1 MPMNKGKQIIARS
14 IAILIICGIVLIG
27 GYSLYK
33 SINEIEK
40 PVPMVSETDSIGRL
54 FEINGY
60 KYYLRND
67 VLYDEKGNMIADLSI
82 DNNSTSKNAQDSPS
96 LKDVL
101 NEGLGGEKEGFE
113 DYGILGCSKEEAQRL
128 YIQSV
133 INSMTSGQKVEVSR
147 WVTSGDWSQD
157 DDE

>member
-1 MPMNKGKQIIARS
+1 MTTINKIIIRC
-14 IAILIICGIVLIG
+14 IAILMIGGIVLIG

-33 SINEIEK
+33 SITEIDK
-40 PVPMVSETDSIGRL
+40 PVPMVSETDSIGRP

-60 KYYLRND
+60 QYYLRNNA
-67 VLYDEKGNMIADLSI
+67 LYDEKGNMVVNLSAD
-82 DNNSTSKNAQDSPS
+82 NYSTSKTTKDSLL

-101 NEGLGGEKEGFE
+101 NEAFGGEKEEFV
-113 DYGILGCSKEEAQRL
+113 DYGIFGCSKEEAQRL

-133 INSMTSGQKVEVSR
+133 INSITSGQKVEVSR
-147 WVTSGDWSQD
+147 WVTSGDWSHD